1 MRLVMNEPVERT
13 DRPYARRWWALLV
26 LCLSLLIIVMANTA
40 LTVAAPDMT
49 QDLGLSSADLQW
61 VIDGYTVPYAALM
74 LLLGAIGD
82 KYSRRG
88 ALVLGLVVFA
98 GGAVFGYLA
107 DSSTAV
113 IAARA
118 VMGVGAALIMPAT
131 LSLLAATFP
140 KRERAKAITLWTAT
154 AGLAIAAGPV
164 VAGALL
170 RDHGWSSTF
179 LINVPVAAVAI
190 VGALVLVPPSKAGHH
205 DRIDYVG
212 GVLSV
217 VWVGALVY
225 MIIEGPHF
233 GWGVR
238 AVTAAVVAGVGLLAF
253 VLWELRH
260 PRPVLDVRRFTGRR
274 FAGSN
279 LAVALFFLAVFGAFY
294 YLTQHLQFVLGYDA
308 LDTGVRMLPLA
319 GAVFVGSALTGWLTP
334 RVGMKW
340 TVGAG
345 MVGGTTA
352 LALLTRVDAASTYGD
367 FVAPLVI
374 LGLAIG
380 LALSPC
386 TDAIMGS
393 FPESDLG
400 VGGAVND
407 TSLELGGSLG
417 IAILGSLLSTSY
429 DHHLTDAT
437 AGSKLPAD
445 ALASAQDSV
454 GAGYAVAQGIGDK
467 AHRLAAQAAQAT
479 DPQQA
484 AGLKEQAG
492 QLATGARQMADAVG
506 SSFSDAVAHTSLVGA
521 VILGIGTVVVVL
533 LLPRRDA
540 SAAPTEPAAEE
551 KELADSSA
559 H

>member
-1 MRLVMNEPVERT
+1 MRLVIKEPVERT
-13 DRPYARRWWALLV
+13 GRPYARRWWALLV

-40 LTVAAPDMT
+40 LTVAAPAMT
-49 QDLGLSSADLQW
+49 RDLGLTSADLQW

-88 ALVLGLVVFA
+88 ALVLGLVVF
-98 GGAVFGYLA
+98 GGGSVFGYLA
-107 DSSTAV
+107 DSSATV

-118 VMGVGAALIMPAT
+118 IMGVGAALIMPAT

-140 KRERAKAITLWTAT
+140 RSERAKAITLWTAT

-170 RDHGWSSTF
+170 KNHGWASTF
-179 LINVPVAAVAI
+179 LINVPIVAVALVAAFA
-190 VGALVLVPPSKAGHH
+190 LVPPSKAGHH
-205 DRIDYVG
+205 NRIDYVG
-212 GVLSV
+212 GLLSV
-217 VWVGALVY
+217 VWVGALIF

-233 GWGVR
+233 GWD
-238 AVTAAVVAGVGLLAF
+238 AKAITAAVVAGAGLVAF

-260 PRPVLDVRRFTGRR
+260 PHPILDVRRFTSRR

-294 YLTQHLQFVLGYDA
+294 YLTQHLQFVLGYA
-308 LDTGVRMLPLA
+308 PLDTGVRMLPLA
-319 GAVFVGSALTGWLTP
+319 GAVFVGSALTGYLTP

-340 TVGAG
+340 TVSAG
-345 MVGGTTA
+345 MVGGTAA
-352 LALLTRVDAASTYGD
+352 LALLTQVDGSSSYGD
-367 FVAPLVI
+367 LVAPLMI

-386 TDAIMGS
+386 TDAIMGA
-393 FPESDLG
+393 FPESELG

-417 IAILGSLLSTSY
+417 IAILGSLLATSY
-429 DHHLTDAT
+429 GTHLTDAT
-437 AGSKLPAD
+437 AGSKLPAS
-445 ALASAQDSV
+445 ALDTAQDSV
-454 GAGYAVAQGIGDK
+454 GAGYAVAQGIADK
-467 AHRLAAQAAQAT
+467 AHQVAAQAAHASS
-479 DPQQA
+479 PQQA
-484 AGLKEQAG
+484 AQLKQQAG
-492 QLATGARQMADAVG
+492 ELAAGARQMADAVG

-521 VILGIGTVVVVL
+521 VVLGIGTVLVAV
-533 LLPRRDA
+533 LLPRRA
-540 SAAPTEPAAEE
+540 KTEEVKEAE
-551 KELADSSA
+551 KELAETVA
-559 H
+559 G